1 MSDGFEEGGEAAFIV
16 FPNMVRR
23 SLPFRPRISWIGTH
37 ARIFGIS
44 GGKMIVKGAE
54 GRKEAHVSS
63 PLKKIF
69 VRFSFYMFQIV
80 NVNSP
85 WRKKEGEKVKDF
97 FLLEAGSSHAKGTHM
112 GDAIGRKDGR
122 TPLPPRKKG
131 HALHAKKGEILS
143 SPFSSVG
150 ARRSQ

>member
-1 MSDGFEEGGEAAFIV
+1 
-16 FPNMVRR
+16 
-23 SLPFRPRISWIGTH
+23 
-37 ARIFGIS
+37 
-44 GGKMIVKGAE
+44 MIVTE
-54 GRKEAHVSS
+54 GRKLTSLP

-85 WRKKEGEKVKDF
+85 WRRKEGEKVKDF

-112 GDAIGRKDGR
+112 GDAIGRKDGG
-122 TPLPPRKKG
+122 TPLHASEEKG
-131 HALHAKKGEILS
+131 HALHAKKGEIFS